1 MDVKTLVF
9 FPKRIANLFLRL
21 SSPGTEN
28 CSGCWIGAFLGL
40 MLRYHY
46 YYPGIIG
53 IASSLVT
60 VVAARSLLIVY
71 LEKEKRTIDPGWFSN
86 GAITGL
92 FS

>member
-1 MDVKTLVF
+1 
-9 FPKRIANLFLRL
+9 
-21 SSPGTEN
+21 
-28 CSGCWIGAFLGL
+28 
-40 MLRYHY
+40 MLHH

-53 IASSLVT
+53 TAGSSVV

-71 LEKEKRTIDPGWFSN
+71 LEKEKRTIDPGRFSN